1 MNQYNAELNRIQQAY
16 NSEMQNPQ
24 NNLSQYRQQQ
34 FLPPV
39 QPSHKKED
47 SAQHYLE
54 RSEHYYKRGEY
65 DLSKSYLSKAKDTWM
80 SETDRDWYADLE
92 SKLSK
97 KREEQ

>member
-39 QPSHKKED
+39 QPSQQQEQGTKCNW
-47 SAQHYLE
+47 SAEWIFLHQTTAENIHD
-54 RSEHYYKRGEY
+54 EY
-65 DLSKSYLSKAKDTWM
+65 
-80 SETDRDWYADLE
+80 E
-92 SKLSK
+92 

>member
-1 MNQYNAELNRIQQAY
+1 MYNIKEEIIKELHKLDKI
-16 NSEMQNPQ
+16 
-24 NNLSQYRQQQ
+24 
-34 FLPPV
+34 
-39 QPSHKKED
+39 SHKKED

-97 KREEQ
+97 KGRSNKPSPKIINDMKRKTKRIIKIV